1 MMDSQEKTQVNE
13 AEVEVN
19 ATENAVTNENV
30 ENVETPDVQD
40 IPAEEAEVVQEEPV
54 EEVPV
59 EETPV
64 EEAPVEEAPVEEVP
78 EVEETPAEEEP
89 KAEVEPEEVPVVEE
103 EAPAVEEE
111 TPVAEEETPAVEEEP
126 EVAETPE
133 DSDEA
138 EQTDNAE
145 ESEEAQIPLMKTKE
159 EVLARAQE
167 IAEQNEGGSKQELE
181 LLKQLYYKYHRA
193 DMVAAMQAWVDA
205 GGSAE
210 DYQPE
215 PDPTEEQFKATM
227 QRIRQRRAE
236 MQAEQEQQRTE
247 NLAKKQA
254 VIDKIK
260 QLATTPEEAGKS
272 YDAFKELQAEW
283 REIGPV
289 PAENVSEIWKNY
301 QLYVEQF
308 YDMLKLNIQFRE
320 YDFRKNLEAKTLLC
334 EQAEKLAEEKDV
346 VSAINRLQTLHQEWK
361 EIGPVAKELREE
373 IWNRFKEASTVI
385 RKRHQEFFEARKAKE
400 EENLTKKTELCE
412 KVEAVS
418 TEGLKTF
425 ADWDAKTK
433 EIIDLQAIWKTI
445 GFAPQ
450 KVNTQI
456 FERFRAACDKFFGE
470 KAAYFKSVK
479 EELNQNLQ
487 KKRALVEQAEALK
500 ESTDWKQT
508 GDALIEL
515 QKQWKSIGAVPRKVS
530 DELWKRFVGAC
541 DHFFEAKSQA
551 TAGQRE
557 EEKENLTKKK
567 DIIERLRALTEEGAE
582 ATAQKVH
589 ELQAEWANV
598 GFVPIRDKDK
608 IYKQYR
614 EVVDTLYKKLN
625 LSQAERRL
633 SSFRTTLK
641 VSAEAGANTLARER
655 DRLARAYEIMKGE
668 LQTYENN
675 IGFLSA
681 SSKKGSTL
689 VQEIEKK
696 VEKLKDELNLL
707 KEKIKAVEAEMR
719 NQDKK
724 EE

>member
-1 MMDSQEKTQVNE
+1 MMDSLENALEQAQTEETKVEEVVNE
-13 AEVEVN
+13 AASE
-19 ATENAVTNENV
+19 V
-30 ENVETPDVQD
+30 ENVPAEEPQKEETATQEPTVEAPAEVEEAPVAETEA
-40 IPAEEAEVVQEEPV
+40 PAEEAE
-54 EEVPV
+54 
-59 EETPV
+59 
-64 EEAPVEEAPVEEVP
+64 A
-78 EVEETPAEEEP
+78 
-89 KAEVEPEEVPVVEE
+89 PVVEE
-103 EAPAVEEE
+103 
-111 TPVAEEETPAVEEEP
+111 TVAEASVEEEP
-126 EVAETPE
+126 AKEEEVA
-133 DSDEA
+133 
-138 EQTDNAE
+138 AE
-145 ESEEAQIPLMKTKE
+145 EEAGQDEEPKKVYKTKHEILERVKEIAHGDENPVKE
-159 EVLARAQE
+159 EVDHLKTLFYKLH
-167 IAEQNEGGSKQELE
+167 IAERDAKQKEYL
-181 LLKQLYYKYHRA
+181 
-193 DMVAAMQAWVDA
+193 DA
-205 GGSAE
+205 GG
-210 DYQPE
+210 DPE
-215 PDPTEEQFKATM
+215 KFVVLPDEEEEAFKAEM
-227 QRIRQRRAE
+227 GIIKEKRAKLF
-236 MQAEQEQQRTE
+236 MEQEAEKQE
-247 NLAKKQA
+247 NLKRKLNIIEQ
-254 VIDKIK
+254 IK
-260 QLATTPEEAGKS
+260 TMVTSPEEANKS
-272 YDAFKELQAEW
+272 YQDFKKLQAEW
-283 REIGPV
+283 KEIKAV
-289 PAENVSEIWKNY
+289 PAEKANELWRNY

-308 YDMLKLNIQFRE
+308 YDLLKLNSEARE

-334 EQAEKLAEEKDV
+334 EQAEKLADEKDV
-346 VSAINRLQTLHQEWK
+346 VAAINRLQTLHQEWK

-412 KVEAVS
+412 QVEAVS

-479 EELNQNLQ
+479 EELNQNLA

-557 EEKENLTKKK
+557 EEKENLAKKK
-567 DIIERLRALTEEGAE
+567 DIIERLRALAEEGAE

-608 IYKQYR
+608 VYKQYR

>member
-1 MMDSQEKTQVNE
+1 MDSQEKTQVNE
-13 AEVEVN
+13 AEVEMT
-19 ATENAVTNENV
+19 AAENAVTNGNV
-30 ENVETPDVQD
+30 ENVETPEVQEVAVEETPEA
-40 IPAEEAEVVQEEPV
+40 PAEEAEVAKEE
-54 EEVPV
+54 
-59 EETPV
+59 
-64 EEAPVEEAPVEEVP
+64 PVEEAPVEEVP
-78 EVEETPAEEEP
+78 AVEEEVPAVEEP
-89 KAEVEPEEVPVVEE
+89 KEGAQPEEEASVVEE

-111 TPVAEEETPAVEEEP
+111 PESSDNSEVSEEP
-126 EVAETPE
+126 EQT
-133 DSDEA
+133 EA
-138 EQTDNAE
+138 SE
-145 ESEEAQIPLMKTKE
+145 ESEESQIPLMRTKE

-193 DMVAAMQAWVDA
+193 DMVAAMQAWVDKGEA
-205 GGSAE
+205 AE

-334 EQAEKLAEEKDV
+334 EQAEKLADEKDV
-346 VSAINRLQTLHQEWK
+346 VAAINRLQTLHQEWK

-479 EELNQNLQ
+479 EELNQNLA

-551 TAGQRE
+551 TARC
-557 EEKENLTKKK
+557 
-567 DIIERLRALTEEGAE
+567 
-582 ATAQKVH
+582 
-589 ELQAEWANV
+589 
-598 GFVPIRDKDK
+598 
-608 IYKQYR
+608 
-614 EVVDTLYKKLN
+614 
-625 LSQAERRL
+625 
-633 SSFRTTLK
+633 
-641 VSAEAGANTLARER
+641 
-655 DRLARAYEIMKGE
+655 
-668 LQTYENN
+668 
-675 IGFLSA
+675 
-681 SSKKGSTL
+681 
-689 VQEIEKK
+689 
-696 VEKLKDELNLL
+696 
-707 KEKIKAVEAEMR
+707 
-719 NQDKK
+719 
-724 EE
+724 

>member
-13 AEVEVN
+13 AEVEMT
-19 ATENAVTNENV
+19 AAENAVTNENV
-30 ENVETPDVQD
+30 ENVETPEVQ
-40 IPAEEAEVVQEEPV
+40 
-54 EEVPV
+54 EVPV
-59 EETPV
+59 EETPEAPAEEV
-64 EEAPVEEAPVEEVP
+64 EAAKEEPVEEAPVEEVP
-78 EVEETPAEEEP
+78 AVEEEVPAVEEP
-89 KAEVEPEEVPVVEE
+89 KEEAQPEEEAPVVEE
-103 EAPAVEEE
+103 EV
-111 TPVAEEETPAVEEEP
+111 PAVEEEP
-126 EVAETPE
+126 ES
-133 DSDEA
+133 SDNSEVSEEP
-138 EQTDNAE
+138 EQTGASE
-145 ESEEAQIPLMKTKE
+145 ESEESQIPLMRTKE

-193 DMVAAMQAWVDA
+193 DMVAAMQAWVDK
-205 GGSAE
+205 GGAAE

-334 EQAEKLAEEKDV
+334 EQAEKLADEKDV
-346 VSAINRLQTLHQEWK
+346 VAAINRLQTLHQEWK

-479 EELNQNLQ
+479 EELNQNLA

-557 EEKENLTKKK
+557 EEKENLAKKK
-567 DIIERLRALTEEGAE
+567 DIIERLRALAEEGAE

-608 IYKQYR
+608 VYKQYR

>member
-13 AEVEVN
+13 AEVEMT
-19 ATENAVTNENV
+19 AAENAVTNENV
-30 ENVETPDVQD
+30 ENVETPEVQ
-40 IPAEEAEVVQEEPV
+40 
-54 EEVPV
+54 EVPV
-59 EETPV
+59 EETPEAPAEEV
-64 EEAPVEEAPVEEVP
+64 EAAKEEPVEEAPVEEVP
-78 EVEETPAEEEP
+78 AVEEEVPAVEEP
-89 KAEVEPEEVPVVEE
+89 KEETQPEEEAPVVEE
-103 EAPAVEEE
+103 EV
-111 TPVAEEETPAVEEEP
+111 PAVEEEP
-126 EVAETPE
+126 ESS
-133 DSDEA
+133 DSLEVSEEP
-138 EQTDNAE
+138 EQTEASE
-145 ESEEAQIPLMKTKE
+145 ESEESQIPLMRTKE

-193 DMVAAMQAWVDA
+193 DMVAAMQAWVDK
-205 GGSAE
+205 GGAAE

-334 EQAEKLAEEKDV
+334 EQAEKLADEKDV
-346 VSAINRLQTLHQEWK
+346 VAAINRLQTLHQEWK

-412 KVEAVS
+412 QVEAVS

-479 EELNQNLQ
+479 EELNQNLA

-557 EEKENLTKKK
+557 EEKENLAKKK
-567 DIIERLRALTEEGAE
+567 DIIERLRALAEEGAE

-608 IYKQYR
+608 VYKQYR

>member
-1 MMDSQEKTQVNE
+1 MMDSQETTKVNE
-13 AEVEVN
+13 AEVEVMP
-19 ATENAVTNENV
+19 TETAENV
-30 ENVETPDVQD
+30 EQT
-40 IPAEEAEVVQEEPV
+40 AEAEVQENQAA
-54 EEVPV
+54 EELP
-59 EETPV
+59 T
-64 EEAPVEEAPVEEVP
+64 
-78 EVEETPAEEEP
+78 EVEETPAEE
-89 KAEVEPEEVPVVEE
+89 AEEVPV
-103 EAPAVEEE
+103 
-111 TPVAEEETPAVEEEP
+111 AEVEETPAEP
-126 EVAETPE
+126 
-133 DSDEA
+133 
-138 EQTDNAE
+138 
-145 ESEEAQIPLMKTKE
+145 QIPLMKTKE

-167 IAEQNEGGSKQELE
+167 IAEQGEGGSKQELE

-193 DMVAAMQAWVDA
+193 DMMAAQQAWVDA
-205 GGSAE
+205 GGAAE

-227 QRIRQRRAE
+227 LRIRQRRAE
-236 MQAEQEQQRTE
+236 LQAEQEQQRAD
-247 NLAKKQA
+247 NLQKKQD
-254 VIDKIK
+254 VIEKIK

-272 YDAFKELQAEW
+272 YDTFKELQAEW

-289 PAENVSEIWKNY
+289 PAEHVSEVWKNY

-346 VSAINRLQTLHQEWK
+346 VTAINRLQTLHQEWK

-373 IWNRFKEASTVI
+373 IWNRFKEASTVV
-385 RKRHQEFFEARKAKE
+385 RKRHQEFFEARKAQE
-400 EENLTKKTELCE
+400 EENLTKKTALCE
-412 KVEAVS
+412 QVEAIS

-433 EIIDLQAIWKTI
+433 EIIDLQAVWKSI

-456 FERFRAACDKFFGE
+456 FERFRAACDKFFTE
-470 KAAYFKSVK
+470 KATYFKTVK
-479 EELNQNLQ
+479 EELNQNLA
-487 KKRALVEQAEALK
+487 KKKELVEKAEALK
-500 ESTDWKQT
+500 DSTEWKET
-508 GDALIEL
+508 SDALIEL
-515 QKQWKSIGAVPRKVS
+515 QKQWKTIGAVPRKVS

-541 DHFFEAKSQA
+541 DHFFEAKNQA

-567 DIIERLRALTEEGAE
+567 DIIERLRALAEEGAE

-589 ELQAEWANV
+589 ELQAEWNAV

-614 EVVDTLYKKLN
+614 EAVDTLYKKLN

-633 SSFRTTLK
+633 SSFKTTLK

-655 DRLARAYEIMKGE
+655 DRLARAYDIMKGE

-681 SSKKGSTL
+681 SSKKGNSL

-707 KEKIKAVEAEMR
+707 REKIKAVETEMR
-719 NQDKK
+719 NQNNK
-724 EE
+724 ED

>member
-13 AEVEVN
+13 AEVEMT
-19 ATENAVTNENV
+19 AAENAVTNEIV
-30 ENVETPDVQD
+30 ENVETPEVQEVPVEETPEA
-40 IPAEEAEVVQEEPV
+40 PAEEAEAAKEE
-54 EEVPV
+54 PV

-64 EEAPVEEAPVEEVP
+64 EEVPAVEEEAPAV
-78 EVEETPAEEEP
+78 EEP
-89 KAEVEPEEVPVVEE
+89 KEEAQPEEEAPVVEE

-111 TPVAEEETPAVEEEP
+111 PESSDSLEVSEEQ
-126 EVAETPE
+126 
-133 DSDEA
+133 
-138 EQTDNAE
+138 EQTEASE
-145 ESEEAQIPLMKTKE
+145 ESEESQIPLMRTKE

-193 DMVAAMQAWVDA
+193 DMVAAMQAWVDK
-205 GGSAE
+205 GGAAE

-334 EQAEKLAEEKDV
+334 EQAEKLADEKDV
-346 VSAINRLQTLHQEWK
+346 VAAINRLQTLHQEWK

-412 KVEAVS
+412 QVEAVS

-479 EELNQNLQ
+479 EELNQNLA

-557 EEKENLTKKK
+557 EEKENLAKKK
-567 DIIERLRALTEEGAE
+567 DIIERLRALAEEGAE

-608 IYKQYR
+608 VYKQYR

>member
-1 MMDSQEKTQVNE
+1 MDSQEKTQVNE
-13 AEVEVN
+13 AEVEMT
-19 ATENAVTNENV
+19 AAENAVTNEIV
-30 ENVETPDVQD
+30 ENVETPEVQEVPVEETPEA
-40 IPAEEAEVVQEEPV
+40 PAEEAEAAKEE
-54 EEVPV
+54 PV

-64 EEAPVEEAPVEEVP
+64 EEVPAVEEEAPAV
-78 EVEETPAEEEP
+78 EEP
-89 KAEVEPEEVPVVEE
+89 KEEAQPEEEAPVVEE

-111 TPVAEEETPAVEEEP
+111 PESSDSLEVSEEQ
-126 EVAETPE
+126 
-133 DSDEA
+133 
-138 EQTDNAE
+138 EQTEASE
-145 ESEEAQIPLMKTKE
+145 ESEESQIPLMRTKE

-193 DMVAAMQAWVDA
+193 DMVAAMQAWVDK
-205 GGSAE
+205 GGAAE

-334 EQAEKLAEEKDV
+334 EQAEKLADEKDV
-346 VSAINRLQTLHQEWK
+346 VAAINRLQTLHQEWK

-412 KVEAVS
+412 QVEAVS

-479 EELNQNLQ
+479 EELNQNLA

-557 EEKENLTKKK
+557 EEKENLAKKK
-567 DIIERLRALTEEGAE
+567 DIIERLRALAEEGAE

-608 IYKQYR
+608 VYKQYR